1 MKLQFL
7 TTSFPRFP
15 GDPAGQFIL
24 HLARS
29 LQQEGVQV
37 EVIAPDDPQALPN
50 GILGSVPVKRF
61 SYMLPRSL
69 QTLAYGGGILPNLE
83 RRPGVLFQTAPF
95 LASFFFA
102 AMRSAG
108 NKDLLHCFWAPSVLI
123 GLAIARLHRK
133 PIIVSVLGSDVNAFP
148 EGSWGRK
155 TISRL
160 LRSADFVITQGE
172 DLCQKVLRLGVPAA
186 KVRSI
191 PLGPDLEKFP
201 LLSKTAAR
209 GRLRL
214 PSDKKILLSV
224 GRLVPSKGLLDLM
237 RAAKILQERRHDWLC
252 VVVGEGP
259 QKKKLEEHIR
269 RDTLEDYVR
278 PVGFVDDSLLPL
290 YFRAA
295 DIFVM
300 TSHSEGLPTAML
312 QAMACENAVVS
323 SAVGAIPEVV
333 REEITGLLVPPGDP
347 AAIADRLHFLLCH
360 PEKISALGKEARR
373 FVLERFSPKKTAS
386 QVIDV
391 YRSLLE
397 R

>member
-37 EVIAPDDPQALPN
+37 EVIAPGDPQALPS
-50 GILGSVPVKRF
+50 GVLDSVPVKRF
-61 SYMLPRSL
+61 SYMIPRSL

-83 RRPGVLFQTAPF
+83 RRPGVLLQIAPF

-102 AMRSAG
+102 AMRSARD
-108 NKDLLHCFWAPSVLI
+108 KDLLHCFWTPSALV
-123 GLAIARLHRK
+123 GLAVARLYRK

-148 EGSWGRK
+148 EGSLRRK
-155 TISRL
+155 IIGRL

-172 DLCQKVLRLGVPAA
+172 DLAQKVLRLGVPTA

-191 PLGPDLEKFP
+191 PISPDLEKFSV
-201 LLSKTAAR
+201 LSKTVAR
-209 GRLRL
+209 GRLGL

-224 GRLVPSKGLLDLM
+224 GRLVPLKGLLDLM
-237 RAAKILQERRHDWLC
+237 RAAKILQARRDDWLC

-259 QKKKLEEHIR
+259 QRKE
-269 RDTLEDYVR
+269 LEDYIQRDALQECVR
-278 PVGFVDDSLLPL
+278 PVGFVEDSRLPI
-290 YFRAA
+290 YFQAA

-300 TSHSEGLPTAML
+300 TSHSEGLPTALL
-312 QAMACENAVVS
+312 QAMACETAVVS
-323 SAVGAIPEVV
+323 SNVGAIPEVV
-333 REEITGLLVPPGDP
+333 HEEITGLLVPPGDP
-347 AAIADRLHFLLCH
+347 AVIADRLHFLLCH
-360 PEKISALGKEARR
+360 PEKIDALGKEAKR
-373 FVLERFSPKKTAS
+373 FVLGRFSAKKTAH
-386 QVIDV
+386 QIIDV
-391 YRSLLE
+391 YRSVLKT
-397 R
+397 